1 VLDCRARAFLDR
13 RRHYLRAFLHD
24 LSAARVR
31 LLNRSQTISTSF
43 GTLEYALLGRGEP
56 VLVVHGA
63 SGGFDQ
69 GVELLGA
76 LAGRGFRL
84 IAPSRFGYLRSALP
98 ADATTAMQADAYVQL
113 LDHLGIKKVAVV
125 GISAGAWSSLQFAI
139 RHPDRCGALVLLVP
153 ADYLPAGTSIQGGA
167 VDVAP
172 RVRPRLT
179 VSSGDLKFA
188 G

>member
-1 VLDCRARAFLDR
+1 M
-13 RRHYLRAFLHD
+13 
-24 LSAARVR
+24 
-31 LLNRSQTISTSF
+31 
-43 GTLEYALLGRGEP
+43 
-56 VLVVHGA
+56 VHGA